1 MRATIYLGEKLML
14 RRSAIWPMSFLF
26 KCVYLL
32 GAVSQNI
39 LIKGGSSLE
48 KQLNT
53 AENRKFPFAVYTRS
67 LKEPYEKLIC
77 IRG

>member
-1 MRATIYLGEKLML
+1 ML
-14 RRSAIWPMSFLF
+14 RRSAIWISFLF
-26 KCVYLL
+26 KCVHPL